1 MRLTEKIFSTTILNS
16 FSSGS
21 VAGNAIYQSSFTADR
36 DYVVT
41 VYEPN
46 SLNDRFQFK
55 VSSNNTNEY
64 VHLKSCILSQ
74 EAGEYKQEFIQDEF
88 HFRSFDNSVIE
99 IGKTE

>member
-1 MRLTEKIFSTTILNS
+1 MRLIEKFFRTTILNS
-16 FSSGS
+16 LLSGS

-74 EAGEYKQEFIQDEF
+74 KAGEYKQEFIQDGV
-88 HFRSFDNSVIE
+88 SF
-99 IGKTE
+99 